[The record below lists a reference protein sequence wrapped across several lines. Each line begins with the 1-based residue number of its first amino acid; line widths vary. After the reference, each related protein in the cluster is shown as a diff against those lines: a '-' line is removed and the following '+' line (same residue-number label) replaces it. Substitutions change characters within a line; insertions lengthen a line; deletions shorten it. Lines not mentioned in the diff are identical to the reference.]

1 MSATNRAKLITKL
14 QTALKKHYD
23 VAPATPSRPL
33 LEHALYACLL
43 EDCPADLADE
53 GLAKLEQDYF
63 DWNEVRVTTVTELA
77 AVLSSLPDPNKAAQ
91 RLKSILQAIFE
102 EFYSFDLD
110 HLKKENLGKAV
121 AKFEGMS
128 SMTPF
133 VLSYIIQH
141 GLGGHSIPI
150 DYSAMV
156 VMLVTGIASQA
167 EASDGRVP
175 GLERAVPKSKGVEF
189 AALMHQPAV
198 ALLMDPK
205 DKNARTFLES
215 VAKGSSKEL
224 DEWLTSKEAAI
235 KRVKARKKEER
246 EAAKQEAEAEAAE
259 EAEAKSAVL
268 VKRSAKK
275 GSRVTKSSVQ
285 QKSAAEQAAESQARL
300 AAEAKKAEA
309 KAAASSKSTKK
320 KATTDKSS
328 STAKSST
335 SGTAKKSSKTS
346 ASKTASKSTETT
358 RSAGEKSSKTS
369 TTKKAPAKKSGSNAK
384 PSSSAKEAAP
394 KKSAKKKST
403 TTSKSASTDS
413 SSSAAGKKATNRKLT
428 KRKPR

>member
-14 QTALKKHYD
+14 QAALKKHYD

-77 AVLSSLPDPNKAAQ
+77 GVLSSLPDPSKAAQ

-156 VMLVTGIASQA
+156 VMLVTGIASQTEAA
-167 EASDGRVP
+167 EGRVP

-189 AALMHQPAV
+189 AALLHQPAV

-205 DKNARTFLES
+205 DKTGRTFLES
-215 VAKGSSKEL
+215 IVKGSSKEL
-224 DEWLTSKEAAI
+224 DEWLSSKEAAI

-259 EAEAKSAVL
+259 VAEAKSAVL

-275 GSRVTKSSVQ
+275 GSRSTKPAAP

-309 KAAASSKSTKK
+309 KASSKSAKK
-320 KATTDKSS
+320 KTATDKSA
-328 STAKSST
+328 TASKGAAASK
-335 SGTAKKSSKTS
+335 ADAPKKSSKTS
-346 ASKTASKSTETT
+346 ASKTASKSTGTSK
-358 RSAGEKSSKTS
+358 SATKK
-369 TTKKAPAKKSGSNAK
+369 TTKKAPAKKSSRNAK
-384 PSSSAKEAAP
+384 SGSEKAAP
-394 KKSAKKKST
+394 KKSAKK
-403 TTSKSASTDS
+403 S
-413 SSSAAGKKATNRKLT
+413 SSTAAKSSSAESTGTAAGKKATNRKLT

>member
-14 QTALKKHYD
+14 QAALKKHYD

-77 AVLSSLPDPNKAAQ
+77 GVLSSLPDPAKAAQ

-167 EASDGRVP
+167 EAADGRVP

-189 AALMHQPAV
+189 AALLHQPAV

-205 DKNARTFLES
+205 DKTGRTFLES
-215 VAKGSSKEL
+215 IVKGSSKEL
-224 DEWLTSKEAAI
+224 DEWLSSKEAAI

-259 EAEAKSAVL
+259 VAEAKSAVL

-275 GSRVTKSSVQ
+275 GSRATKPAAP

-309 KAAASSKSTKK
+309 KASSKSAKK
-320 KATTDKSS
+320 KTAADKSAAAS
-328 STAKSST
+328 KAD
-335 SGTAKKSSKTS
+335 APKKSSKTS
-346 ASKTASKSTETT
+346 ASKTASKSTGAAKSASKKTT
-358 RSAGEKSSKTS
+358 TA
-369 TTKKAPAKKSGSNAK
+369 KKAPAKKSGSNAK
-384 PSSSAKEAAP
+384 SGSEKAAP
-394 KKSAKKKST
+394 KKSAKK
-403 TTSKSASTDS
+403 S
-413 SSSAAGKKATNRKLT
+413 SSTAAKSSSAESSGTAAGKKATNRKLT